1 MQAEELN
8 LEGKTFIS
16 AKRASELTGYTRDY
30 VGQLA
35 RGGKIEARRIDRVWF
50 IERDSLLKHKV
61 QADQYIPTPPPVSS
75 IAQPHNPN
83 AIVSL
88 DGREFISAK
97 RASDLFGYNADY
109 ISQLARD
116 GRIDSKQIGG
126 RWYVDRTQIFDHKK
140 KNDSLLASVQS
151 QAVGYVPPKP
161 DSAAVSRV
169 IMPDLMRYGVDE
181 REDLIPKPIG
191 SLRTAEEIDPIETG
205 PFFEDEEVLD
215 LRGQKVAA
223 VAPIAYV
230 REGTSPRK
238 NFPILRTAAYGVG
251 ALTVT
256 AALFVGVVYIPKQAI
271 VASVS
276 NGATLQRYMDLI
288 PEGFLSTKLS
298 YKNVDW

>member
-50 IERDSLLKHKV
+50 IERDSLLAHKV
-61 QADQYIPTPPPVSS
+61 QADQYVPTPPPVSPV
-75 IAQPHNPN
+75 QTHNPN

-116 GRIDSKQIGG
+116 GKIDSKQIGG
-126 RWYVDRTQIFDHKK
+126 RWYVDRVQIFDHKK

-161 DSAAVSRV
+161 HSIAANGVA
-169 IMPDLMRYGVDE
+169 MPDLMHYGADG
-181 REDLIPKPIG
+181 REDLIPNPIG
-191 SLRTAEEIDPIETG
+191 SIKTEQKYDSLEIADDI
-205 PFFEDEEVLD
+205 EDEEVLD
-215 LRGQKVAA
+215 LRGQKVVA

-230 REGTSPRK
+230 REGTSSRK
-238 NFPILRTAAYGVG
+238 NFPILRATAYGVG

-298 YKNVDW
+298 YKTIDW